1 MPSCRFK
8 EGSVEGE
15 PVKGLLEV
23 DLRSSFSRHA
33 KVNKLL
39 LVIWLYENVLAET
52 ALTGASAPGH
62 LGEVEP
68 SCMSEK
74 KLINRLFL
82 AMPKWASSLWSFGLT
97 KQFHCLDEE

>member
-1 MPSCRFK
+1 MPECRFK

-23 DLRSSFSRHA
+23 
-33 KVNKLL
+33 
-39 LVIWLYENVLAET
+39 LAET
-52 ALTGASAPGH
+52 ALTRASAPGY

-74 KLINRLFL
+74 K
-82 AMPKWASSLWSFGLT
+82 
-97 KQFHCLDEE
+97 FHCLDSY

>member
-1 MPSCRFK
+1 MRPEPACRFK

-15 PVKGLLEV
+15 PIKGLLE
-23 DLRSSFSRHA
+23 
-33 KVNKLL
+33 
-39 LVIWLYENVLAET
+39 VLAET

-74 KLINRLFL
+74 KLMNRLFL
-82 AMPKWASSLWSFGLT
+82 AMPK
-97 KQFHCLDEE
+97 